1 MQGCPCIHMNKRKK
15 RGKRKRKKENLTARM
30 KQLAGI
36 SRFHDFWRFRI
47 SLNATVPGLKRFF
60 FFVVL
65 NGEPIFKKYLRMKKI
80 EKRACNTDKP
90 VEEANKKGLAIT
102 KIKMFLI
109 QR

>member
-1 MQGCPCIHMNKRKK
+1 
-15 RGKRKRKKENLTARM
+15 M

-47 SLNATVPGLKRFF
+47 SFNATVPGLKRFF
-60 FFVVL
+60 FFIVL
-65 NGEPIFKKYLRMKKI
+65 DDESILKSFQAI
-80 EKRACNTDKP
+80 EKEKNEKRLTQNKP
-90 VEEANKKGLAIT
+90 VEKANAKAIT